1 MTAPPRPRPA
11 TDARPRNPA
20 RPVAGRSRRARPPAV
35 AHAAA
40 DPGDAQ
46 ARQSGPAVA
55 RPQAEPPQTEGATAP
70 IASADGHLVKVVE
83 GLRGVVTR
91 WERAGLGT
99 LALVSFQ
106 RLGDGRAIAPHPRT
120 VERHRGCAVAWVRG
134 EGRRTP

>member
-1 MTAPPRPRPA
+1 MPPPRPRPA
-11 TDARPRNPA
+11 PDARPRNPA
-20 RPVAGRSRRARPPAV
+20 RPVAGRSRRVRPAAV

-40 DPGDAQ
+40 EPGE
-46 ARQSGPAVA
+46 ARARRPGAAVGQPEPA
-55 RPQAEPPQTEGATAP
+55 QTEGATAP
-70 IASADGHLVKVVE
+70 IASADGALIKVVE

-106 RLGDGRAIAPHPRT
+106 RLADGRAIAPHPRT

>member
-1 MTAPPRPRPA
+1 MA
-11 TDARPRNPA
+11 ARP
-20 RPVAGRSRRARPPAV
+20 RPVAGRSRRVRPPAM

-40 DPGDAQ
+40 DPADAP
-46 ARQSGPAVA
+46 ARQPRPTAPLPSEPA
-55 RPQAEPPQTEGATAP
+55 QTEGATAP

-120 VERHRGCAVAWVRG
+120 VERHRGCAVAWVRYN
-134 EGRRTP
+134 R